1 MRLAIVPWWYRPPR
15 ELLSP
20 KSVWASMWMN
30 PIFAFF
36 TLGEPFG
43 VALKGRVGDVMIA
56 AHDHWKTSAFHHLAH
71 ALDDRFGGLHQVVG
85 VDVEVAQVSDVGVFF
100 ELRAHLGVEIDAECV
115 RRKIVTGAREQRRFS
130 DGSRVEPRSDSAAV
144 NSVVD
149 GDSGDDG
156 HPFGDVVESDL
167 RQSEERDRRSR
178 A

>member
-1 MRLAIVPWWYRPPR
+1 MRRAIVPWWYQPPR

-20 KSVWASMWMN
+20 KSVGASMWMN

-85 VDVEVAQVSDVGVFF
+85 VDVEVAQVPM
-100 ELRAHLGVEIDAECV
+100 LG
-115 RRKIVTGAREQRRFS
+115 FS
-130 DGSRVEPRSDSAAV
+130 LSFVPT
-144 NSVVD
+144 
-149 GDSGDDG
+149 
-156 HPFGDVVESDL
+156 
-167 RQSEERDRRSR
+167 
-178 A
+178 